1 MSYSYS
7 TRVRNR
13 DWLVD
18 IAAELPSS
26 WHHCKFAEAVEI
38 SYIFLPLSSL
48 EHTFVVTRSHVQ
60 VYSMRTFAGALQSL
74 SGNGKTLNQWRPNKK
89 TQTPSQALG
98 CCRRCAHGMLV
109 SKGASCCFLLSF
121 CFDTSNKSKKLVSN
135 TDRPWDSLSDFA
147 ETSSLQ
153 AEWKLDSCSL
163 SGVMPSR
170 LPYSRSWGRQKKLAT
185 NLWEL
190 LKSLELKRDRG
201 VERERERTP
210 NKWMRAIANYRSV
223 TSGLRLLQHERC
235 VCRIYFPL
243 QTDHVSL

>member
-1 MSYSYS
+1 MSYSCS

-60 VYSMRTFAGALQSL
+60 VYSMWTFAGALQSL
-74 SGNGKTLNQWRPNKK
+74 SGNGETLNQWRPNEN

-98 CCRRCAHGMLV
+98 CCRRCAHGMPV

-121 CFDTSNKSKKLVSN
+121 CFDTSNSILQWSWCIIQVNLEIAWVILQKHLHCILV
-135 TDRPWDSLSDFA
+135 PGP
-147 ETSSLQ
+147 
-153 AEWKLDSCSL
+153 EWC
-163 SGVMPSR
+163 R
-170 LPYSRSWGRQKKLAT
+170 QGRRKKLAT

-190 LKSLELKRDRG
+190 LKSLELKR
-201 VERERERTP
+201 ERE
-210 NKWMRAIANYRSV
+210 NS
-223 TSGLRLLQHERC
+223 Q
-235 VCRIYFPL
+235 
-243 QTDHVSL
+243 